1 MKNFYTY
8 LIVALMGGAG
18 YCLIEI
24 LYRGRTHYSMFFAGA
39 IVLSSFYYINQK
51 YEMSFWLKCLV
62 GMLIITGVELL
73 FGLIFNIILK
83 EHVWDYSGVP
93 LNFLGQVCVPF
104 SLLWFALSGVAF
116 KVIDTVQETIGG
128 IKNYATNGRPY
139 DDMRIIHKKLFKRI
153 GIIFWNL
160 IFTTLSFL

>member
-8 LIVALMGGAG
+8 LIVALTGGAG

-104 SLLWFALSGVAF
+104 SLLWFVLSGVAF
-116 KVIDTVQETIGG
+116 KVIDTVQESIGV
-128 IKNYATNGRPY
+128 
-139 DDMRIIHKKLFKRI
+139 
-153 GIIFWNL
+153 
-160 IFTTLSFL
+160 

>member
-8 LIVALMGGAG
+8 LIVALTGGAG

-51 YEMSFWLKCLV
+51 YEMSFGLKCLV

-93 LNFLGQVCVPF
+93 LNFLGTVFTFMVC
-104 SLLWFALSGVAF
+104 
-116 KVIDTVQETIGG
+116 TVRRGIQGDRYGARKYWG
-128 IKNYATNGRPY
+128 IKN
-139 DDMRIIHKKLFKRI
+139 
-153 GIIFWNL
+153 
-160 IFTTLSFL
+160 

>member
-1 MKNFYTY
+1 MWETDESNF
-8 LIVALMGGAG
+8 
-18 YCLIEI
+18 
-24 LYRGRTHYSMFFAGA
+24 
-39 IVLSSFYYINQK
+39 LSEPNNMASLLNYINQK
-51 YEMSFWLKCLV
+51 YEMNFWLKCLV

-116 KVIDTVQETIGG
+116 KVIDTGQE
-128 IKNYATNGRPY
+128 N
-139 DDMRIIHKKLFKRI
+139 I
-153 GIIFWNL
+153 GI
-160 IFTTLSFL
+160 

>member
-8 LIVALMGGAG
+8 LIVALTGGAG

-62 GMLIITGVELL
+62 GMLIITGFELL
-73 FGLIFNIILK
+73 FGLIFNIILFK
-83 EHVWDYSGVP
+83 LVS
-93 LNFLGQVCVPF
+93 
-104 SLLWFALSGVAF
+104 SLTQSKLISL
-116 KVIDTVQETIGG
+116 
-128 IKNYATNGRPY
+128 
-139 DDMRIIHKKLFKRI
+139 KKSS
-153 GIIFWNL
+153 
-160 IFTTLSFL
+160 SF